1 MMKNQKR
8 FVPMSLAQGSP
19 KVLDT
24 IFLDGDAL
32 TKIVLGMYSRCLE
45 MGTVKL
51 TAWKAWIPVHTDWHA
66 KVNDMR

>member
-1 MMKNQKR
+1 MAQLMMKNQKR

-51 TAWKAWIPVHTDWHA
+51 TA
-66 KVNDMR
+66 